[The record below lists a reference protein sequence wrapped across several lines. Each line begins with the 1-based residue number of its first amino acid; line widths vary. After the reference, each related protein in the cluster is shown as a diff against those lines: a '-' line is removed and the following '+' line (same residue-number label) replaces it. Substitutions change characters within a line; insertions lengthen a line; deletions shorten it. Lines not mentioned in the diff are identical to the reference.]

1 MNQFFGKQQKTCSKI
16 PTVTK
21 VYYDAAKMDG
31 IKKKI
36 LEFNAELNV
45 MEGQDLVYFESL
57 CKVLENTQNYNRS
70 EVSPQQVKLIDKLL
84 TFPLDKAFPCADLYR
99 VYLMHPTAYEAFAGS
114 DAGISYIQGLIRFV
128 NSANNPKNLI
138 LCTLRAMN
146 NLFKNMASQHVAFI
160 NRQKIVEAVTPHLVN
175 ADKLVRQAG
184 ITLMMNYSSEFLS
197 KEDQEG
203 RIQVVSAIATCI
215 NQETDLQNL
224 LRASITLGNCAH
236 QCPELQNLISSIG
249 IQFPPENQIVSAAG
263 ESDTEMN
270 KKTIR
275 EIKAMLLN
283 Q

>member
-1 MNQFFGKQQKTCSKI
+1 MNQFFGEQKKTCSKI

-45 MEGQDLVYFESL
+45 MEGQDLIYFESL
-57 CKVLENTQNYNRS
+57 CKVLENTQTYNRS

-84 TFPLDKAFPCADLYR
+84 AFPLDKAFPCADLYR
-99 VYLMHPTAYEAFAGS
+99 VYLMHPTAYEPFAGS
-114 DAGISYIQGLIRFV
+114 DAGISYIQGLIRLI
-128 NSANNPKNLI
+128 NSTNNPKNLI
-138 LCTLRAMN
+138 LCTLRAIN
-146 NLFKNMASQHVAFI
+146 NLFKNMSSQHVAFI
-160 NRQKIVEAVTPHLVN
+160 NRQKIVDAVTPHLVN

-184 ITLMMNYSSEFLS
+184 ITLLMNYSSEFLS

-203 RIQVVSAIATCI
+203 RIQVISALATCI

-224 LRASITLGNCAH
+224 LRTSIALGNCAYK
-236 QCPELQNLISSIG
+236 CSEAQNLISTIG
-249 IQFPPENQIVSAAG
+249 IQFPPESQIVSAG
-263 ESDTEMN
+263 ETDAEAH